1 MTREETIIR
10 KARQICAWRIRTFLR
25 SVCAVVAGGLGLAAL
40 SGTPAGT
47 QEPVSLQNHILAIG
61 SCPPWHPQSVEICRH
76 SLQEVVSSL
85 APRVNA
91 GPDKT
96 HLLINEGASAAALK
110 RKATELANKLTPNDR
125 LIIYANLPLGASDI
139 TLPSGQTGYV
149 LELWSGQKPETTNIA
164 ISEGTWMTAPAFAAM
179 IHTFRAAEVILILD
193 ANNSNAANLHL
204 LDQHDTDLKGRPE
217 AIVSSSGAGQT
228 ANYSADRT
236 ISLFAK
242 HLALAL
248 TETEGSLREAMTA
261 AVNGTRQAAIPI
273 CADLKTHTTEN
284 NVVDCQQEPAVYDP
298 DHLLSRTLLIPVS
311 ETRLN

>member
-1 MTREETIIR
+1 MLFRTFFVLKELSRAFGMEWNAAAFPLIWRPQSWNFQKQICLTVRDGVLSKLTNDKNWLVCFYPVQGSGSETGHHLHVPAFHEEQPFLNLLKPTLENMTREETIIR

-149 LELWSGQKPETTNIA
+149 LELWSGQKNP
-164 ISEGTWMTAPAFAAM
+164 
-179 IHTFRAAEVILILD
+179 R
-193 ANNSNAANLHL
+193 
-204 LDQHDTDLKGRPE
+204 RP
-217 AIVSSSGAGQT
+217 T
-228 ANYSADRT
+228 LRSA
-236 ISLFAK
+236 
-242 HLALAL
+242 
-248 TETEGSLREAMTA
+248 REP
-261 AVNGTRQAAIPI
+261 G
-273 CADLKTHTTEN
+273 
-284 NVVDCQQEPAVYDP
+284 
-298 DHLLSRTLLIPVS
+298 
-311 ETRLN
+311 